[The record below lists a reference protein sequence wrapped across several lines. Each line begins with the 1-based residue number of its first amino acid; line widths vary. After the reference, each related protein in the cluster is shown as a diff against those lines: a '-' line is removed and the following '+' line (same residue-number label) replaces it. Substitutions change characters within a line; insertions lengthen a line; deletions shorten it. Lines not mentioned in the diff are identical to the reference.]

1 MDHCGDGH
9 RPGLQARGGSCI
21 LKAWCGLRMGNTC
34 PEGQID
40 GVPGAAEDWGMSE
53 ATLATPRR
61 SGRVF
66 HKIRVQAQGKGHNG
80 KKFREVCETVVVN
93 AHGGLLLLK
102 HEVDNGEMIVLTN
115 PETQEELECRVVY
128 LGDPGDKGQRVGI
141 EFLTPAPRFWGVEF
155 VDGSPENSVH

>member
-1 MDHCGDGH
+1 M
-9 RPGLQARGGSCI
+9 RL
-21 LKAWCGLRMGNTC
+21 GNTC

-40 GVPGAAEDWGMSE
+40 GLAGAVEDGGMSE

-66 HKIRVQAQGKGHNG
+66 HKIRVQAQGRAHNR
-80 KKFREVCETVVVN
+80 KKFKETCETVVVN

-115 PETQEELECRVVY
+115 PETLEEQECRVVY
-128 LGDPGDKGQRVGI
+128 LGDPGDKGQRVGV
-141 EFLTPAPRFWGVEF
+141 EFLTPAPRFWGL
-155 VDGSPENSVH
+155 DLDDRPSSGNGGGSSVN